1 MSRLLRFAL
10 PFGLFLAVSHGVAK
24 ADETGQDPRV
34 AAAKTACAAGD
45 YQQSVRLLAEL
56 YTATND
62 PIWIFNQGRCYHQ
75 NNQFPQAIARFKE
88 FLRKNVGGPA
98 EDSRDAQSYINEIE
112 AEMHKADEKLGEKKA
127 EPKMEQPGGLVTASM
142 PAPSGEGRG
151 LRYAGIG
158 GFALAGVA
166 LVSGVIFTL
175 LKQKAESDVES
186 QTKGTVPYSQISGRM
201 SDGETY
207 ATLQWVGYGV
217 GAGALVAG
225 GILYYLGS
233 SRAASAATPV
243 ASPATALAPF
253 WVADGGG
260 LVVVHSF

>member
-1 MSRLLRFAL
+1 MGRLFRFSL
-10 PFGLFLAVSHGVAK
+10 SWGFFMVAF
-24 ADETGQDPRV
+24 ASIGQANEAGQDPRV

-45 YQQSVRLLAEL
+45 YQQGVRLLAEL

-98 EDSRDAQSYINEIE
+98 EDNRDAQNYINEIE
-112 AEMHKADEKLGEKKA
+112 AETRKAD
-127 EPKMEQPGGLVTASM
+127 V
-142 PAPSGEGRG
+142 PSGSPPPPAAAIAVPKDEPATRNDGRR

-158 GFALAGVA
+158 SFAVAGVG

-175 LKQKAESDVES
+175 LKQKAERDVES
-186 QTKGTVPYSQISGRM
+186 QTAKSVPYSEISGTM
-201 SDGETY
+201 SDGQTY

-217 GAGALVAG
+217 GAAALVTG
-225 GILYYLGS
+225 GVLYYLGS
-233 SRAASAATPV
+233 KASHAATPPD
-243 ASPATALAPF
+243 AAPATALTPF
-253 WVADGGG
+253 VGKDIAGV
-260 LVVVHSF
+260 LVHRTF